1 MLIKIDIR
9 EKELKNL
16 FTHVGSVIVYENL
29 DIGDIILQ
37 DDTGK
42 ERIIF
47 ERKTLYDLASSIKD
61 GRYNEQS
68 MRLDCSP
75 IHNHNIIYIIEGDMI
90 RYNPTKGRMD
100 KNTLYSAMTTLNFF
114 KGFSLV
120 RSSCIE
126 ETIDIIRNYSYKLQK
141 QNKQTGYYEPNKE
154 RLILEINNDQKESNE
169 KTETIFENKTHY
181 SEVIK
186 KCKKSNITPNNIGE
200 IMLSNI
206 PAVSSKTAIAIM
218 EKYHSIQN
226 LINAINENN
235 ECLKDFK
242 YKMDNGSMRKIS
254 STCIE
259 NIKTYLIIN
268 NNS

>member
-1 MLIKIDIR
+1 MLIKIDVR

-16 FTHVGSVIVYENL
+16 FTPDDHSLEYENL
-29 DIGDIILQ
+29 DIGDVILQ

-68 MRLDCSP
+68 LRLDCSP
-75 IHNHNIIYIIEGDMI
+75 VHNHNIIYIIEGDMI
-90 RYNPTKGRMD
+90 RYNPIKGRMD
-100 KNTLYSAMTTLNFF
+100 RKTLYSAMTTISFF
-114 KGFSLV
+114 KGFSLI
-120 RSSCIE
+120 RSSGVE
-126 ETIDIIRNYSYKLQK
+126 ETIDIIKNFAYKLQK

-154 RLILEINNDQKESNE
+154 RLVLEIDETSKETVK

-186 KCKKSNITPNNIGE
+186 KSKKSNITPNNIGE

-218 EKYHSIQN
+218 EKYKTIKN
-226 LINAINENN
+226 LICELENN
-235 ECLKDFK
+235 NDCLKDFK
-242 YKMDNGSMRKIS
+242 YKMENGSMRKIS

-268 NNS
+268 T

>member
-1 MLIKIDIR
+1 MLIKIDVR
-9 EKELKNL
+9 EKDLKNL
-16 FTHVGSVIVYENL
+16 FTPDDHSLEYENL
-29 DIGDIILQ
+29 DIGDVILQ
-37 DDTGK
+37 DNTGK

-68 MRLDCSP
+68 LRLDCSP

-90 RYNPTKGRMD
+90 RYNPIKGRMD
-100 KNTLYSAMTTLNFF
+100 RKTLYSAMTTLNFF
-114 KGFSLV
+114 KGFSLI
-120 RSSCIE
+120 RSSGVE
-126 ETIDIIRNYSYKLQK
+126 ETIDIIKNFAYKLQK

-154 RLILEINNDQKESNE
+154 RLVLEIDETTEETVK

-186 KCKKSNITPNNIGE
+186 KSKKSNITPNNIGE

-206 PAVSSKTAIAIM
+206 PSVSSKTAIAIM
-218 EKYHSIQN
+218 EKYKTIKN
-226 LINAINENN
+226 LITCLENDQ

-242 YKMDNGSMRKIS
+242 YKMENGSMRKIS

-259 NIKTYLIIN
+259 NIKTYLIN
-268 NNS
+268 NT

>member
-1 MLIKIDIR
+1 MLIKIDVR

-16 FTHVGSVIVYENL
+16 FTPDDHSLEYVSL
-29 DIGDIILQ
+29 DIGDVILQ

-68 MRLDCSP
+68 LRLDCSP
-75 IHNHNIIYIIEGDMI
+75 VHNHNIVYIIEGDMI
-90 RYNPTKGRMD
+90 RYNPVKGRMD
-100 KNTLYSAMTTLNFF
+100 RKTLYSAMTTLNFF

-120 RSSCIE
+120 RSLCVE
-126 ETIDIIRNYSYKLQK
+126 ETIDIIKNFAYKIQK

-154 RLILEINNDQKESNE
+154 RLVLNIENGEEQIIE

-206 PAVSSKTAIAIM
+206 PGVSSKTAISIM
-218 EKYHSIQN
+218 KKYKTIKY
-226 LINAINENN
+226 LINELEKNK

-242 YKMDNGSMRKIS
+242 YEMNNGSVRKIS
-254 STCIE
+254 STCIK
-259 NIKTYLIIN
+259 NIYDFLIVNDI
-268 NNS
+268 